1 MTVDLSAAADFLAGS
16 ARVLDRRRFDLLFGE
31 GSAGG
36 TLAALSAYGN
46 PDGGFGFGL
55 EPDLR
60 SGTSQPG
67 GALHALEVFEE
78 IGPDTSPMTAEL
90 FDWLESVSLA
100 GGALPF
106 AFAIP
111 DPAGSASF
119 WVESDPA
126 TPSLFITSAVCGAA
140 HRVALV
146 DPAVARQPWLEAAT
160 GWCLEQI
167 AALREAPFAIAFR
180 YVLQFLDAIHDG
192 SEEAAAELARL
203 GELLPETGALPVP
216 GGAEGEKLTPLDI
229 SPWPGRP
236 LRALLPAD
244 AVDADLEL
252 VAGSQ
257 KPDGGWEVDFKS
269 FSPAAELEWRGYQTV
284 WALKVLRA
292 NGRLDAA

>member
-1 MTVDLSAAADFLAGS
+1 MVDVERASGFMRTHGRL
-16 ARVLDRRRFDLLFGE
+16 LDRRRFDLLFGQGFARE
-31 GSAGG
+31 
-36 TLAALSAYGN
+36 TVAALSAYRN

-90 FDWLESVSLA
+90 FDWLGSVSLA

-126 TPSLFITSAVCGAA
+126 SPSLFITSAVCGAA
-140 HRVALV
+140 HRVAPH
-146 DPAVARQPWLEAAT
+146 DPAVARHPWLEAAT

-180 YVLQFLDAIHDG
+180 FVLQFLDAIHDG
-192 SEEAAAELARL
+192 SEDAAAELARL
-203 GELLPETGALPVP
+203 GELLPESGTLPVP
-216 GGAEGEKLTPLDI
+216 GAAEGERLTPLDI

-236 LRALLPAD
+236 LRALLPAG
-244 AVDADLEL
+244 AVDADLERL
-252 VAGSQ
+252 GAGQ

-292 NGRLDAA
+292 NGRLDVA